1 MTQGEEGHPW
11 FAAIYDSMNADAE
24 RGFLGPAR
32 TRIAGGA
39 RGRVLEIGCGTGA
52 AFPYYG
58 DGVTTLVATEP
69 DPFMLTRAERRAA
82 DVGRPVD
89 LQKAA
94 AEKLPVPDASFDTVV
109 AMLVLCTVADP
120 PRALAEVRRVLRPG
134 GTLRFYEHVRHG
146 YALGAMA
153 QDLVA
158 PLWARCFGGCRPNR
172 NTAAAI
178 AATGLQI
185 VELEASTP
193 VPPIPPFW
201 FIRPQIL
208 GVAQHV

>member
-1 MTQGEEGHPW
+1 MPAGEGHPW
-11 FAAIYDSMNADAE
+11 FAAIYDRLNAAAE
-24 RGFLGPAR
+24 RGFLRPAR
-32 TRIAGGA
+32 TRVAGGA

-58 DGVTTLVATEP
+58 EGVQALIATEP
-69 DPFMLTRAERRAA
+69 DPCMLTRARRRAT
-82 DVGRPVD
+82 DVARQID
-89 LQKAA
+89 LQKAS
-94 AEKLPVPDASFDTVV
+94 AEALPFPDASFDTVV
-109 AMLVLCTVADP
+109 AMLVLCTVTDP
-120 PRALAEVRRVLRPG
+120 ARALTEIRRVLKPG

-146 YALGAMA
+146 HAPGALA

-172 NTAAAI
+172 NTAASI
-178 AATGLQI
+178 AAAGLQI
-185 VELEASTP
+185 VELEAATP

-208 GVAQHV
+208 GVAQRV